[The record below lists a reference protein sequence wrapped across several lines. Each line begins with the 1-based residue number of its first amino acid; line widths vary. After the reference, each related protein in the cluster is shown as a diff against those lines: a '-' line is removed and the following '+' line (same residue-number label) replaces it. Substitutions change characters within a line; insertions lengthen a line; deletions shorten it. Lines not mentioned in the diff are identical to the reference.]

1 MPAQRKVFRIEQ
13 MAARATPA
21 AAVADGALD
30 ASQHT
35 DILAELAA
43 LRDLIAARPPGCSQ
57 AAAIAPADLEE
68 LRAETAGLRQLLD
81 GARRELAGLQAAAC
95 GNNAR
100 QRPACEL
107 NAVATDAEHA
117 TQQILDAAEAIE
129 DAAST
134 LAAAFKRKQAQ
145 TLAQDIQEQVVRI
158 FEACNFQDIS
168 GQRIAKLLAT
178 LATAVDH
185 VSRMVEICGGTT
197 ALSESAA
204 VAAAGTASAAGPVRQ
219 IVLLHGPSCPGDP
232 DRASQAEIDRLFA
245 AG

>member
-21 AAVADGALD
+21 AAVAGALD
-30 ASQHT
+30 ASQYA

-43 LRDLIAARPPGCSQ
+43 LRDLIAARPPGCRE
-57 AAAIAPADLEE
+57 AAAMAPADLEE
-68 LRAETAGLRQLLD
+68 LRAETAGIRQLLD
-81 GARRELAGLQAAAC
+81 RTRSELAGLQAAAC

-100 QRPACEL
+100 QRTAREL

-145 TLAQDIQEQVVRI
+145 TLAQ
-158 FEACNFQDIS
+158 
-168 GQRIAKLLAT
+168 
-178 LATAVDH
+178 
-185 VSRMVEICGGTT
+185 
-197 ALSESAA
+197 
-204 VAAAGTASAAGPVRQ
+204 
-219 IVLLHGPSCPGDP
+219 
-232 DRASQAEIDRLFA
+232 
-245 AG
+245 